1 MVQENAFHTPGRSRH
16 TGSCDKVCITEK
28 REEEPLLVLSV
39 GQIVLKLAGAL
50 PRQPALPGT
59 LLGSCEVRVL

>member
-1 MVQENAFHTPGRSRH
+1 MWCRKMPSTLRGEAG

-28 REEEPLLVLSV
+28 REEEPLLVLNV

-50 PRQPALPGT
+50 PRQPALRAF
-59 LLGSCEVRVL
+59 S